1 MAESQRP
8 RRQEPAGLTGVS
20 RVRFGDAPYLCAE
33 SMLHFHRT
41 FIDTATSLSTICRP
55 PDSRSSAAGG
65 TYSSFASFQAFAA
78 GCVDVLSWITPIP
91 CGIEERLVIT
101 KVKR

>member
-1 MAESQRP
+1 MVEPQQP

-20 RVRFGDAPYLCAE
+20 RVCFGDASHLCAE

-41 FIDTATSLSTICRP
+41 FINTATSLSTIRRP
-55 PDSRSSAAGG
+55 PDSGPSAAGG
-65 TYSSFASFQAFAA
+65 TYSSFASFQAFA
-78 GCVDVLSWITPIP
+78 GCVDVVSRTTPTP